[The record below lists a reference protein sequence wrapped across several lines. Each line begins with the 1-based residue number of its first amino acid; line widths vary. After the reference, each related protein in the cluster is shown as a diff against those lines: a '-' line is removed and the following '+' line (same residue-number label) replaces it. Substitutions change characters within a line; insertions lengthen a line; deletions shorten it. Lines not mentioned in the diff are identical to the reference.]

1 MNHLSELWI
10 IHLFH
15 NLTQHHTEY
24 LTPSHIK
31 LYQLLHMYPRMADV
45 EIVGQPVSEADRKF
59 LTVQK
64 VLGGSSFLWEL
75 LTKLLKISDDYCQ
88 KIWYDINNAEKF
100 LPKTIYKT
108 SFHKLSTKWSYFG
121 WIFGLR
127 FTRFAEIIWML
138 THFSLFQGLP
148 KNDQVLSPTFEIVT
162 RFLLYY

>member
-45 EIVGQPVSEADRKF
+45 EIVGQPVSKADRKF

-64 VLGGSSFLWEL
+64 MLGGSSFLWEL
-75 LTKLLKISDDYCQ
+75 LAKLLKISDDYCQ
-88 KIWYDINNAEKF
+88 KIWYDINNTEKC
-100 LPKTIYKT
+100 LPKTLYNLVFINFPKNV
-108 SFHKLSTKWSYFG
+108 SYFG
-121 WIFGLR
+121 WILAR
-127 FTRFAEIIWML
+127 VWRVFAEIIRSL
-138 THFSLFQGLP
+138 THADRNTFHYFQVYRMESLEEYAP
-148 KNDQVLSPTFEIVT
+148 
-162 RFLLYY
+162 LLKLD